1 MTSTPETGTEPEVFA
16 APEIAEAATET
27 APLAPGISLSD
38 DGDRAPVVPNPEG
51 VPDQYRPYPVSFV
64 RRSARLTAGQ
74 ESAMSRV
81 GDNYLVQVP
90 RAHASTSVDP
100 RVSIDLPTVFGRKAR
115 TIVEIGSGMGEC
127 VSAAALA
134 NPDNNYLALEVYWAG
149 LAQAISLADR
159 AGGAPN
165 LRLIEANAP
174 EILDALP
181 ADSLDEIWVFFPD
194 PWHKARHHKR
204 RMVQPE
210 FADQVA
216 RVLRPGGIWRLATDW
231 EPYADHM
238 REVLRGRTDLV
249 PVIAGSDGVVER
261 FEGRVLTTF
270 EEKGRRAGRGATDL
284 AYVRV

>member
-1 MTSTPETGTEPEVFA
+1 MTSTPAPDPHPA
-16 APEIAEAATET
+16 APV
-27 APLAPGISLSD
+27 PG
-38 DGDRAPVVPNPEG
+38 GRAPVVPNPEG
-51 VPDQYRPYPVSFV
+51 VPAEYRPYPVSFV

-74 ESAMSRV
+74 DSALNRV
-81 GDNYLVQVP
+81 GSDYLIDVP
-90 RAHASTSVDP
+90 RAHASTSISPEVTL
-100 RVSIDLPTVFGRKAR
+100 DLPTEFGRTAR
-115 TIVEIGSGMGEC
+115 TVVEIGSGMGEC

-134 NPDNNYLALEVYWAG
+134 NPETNFLAVEVYLAG
-149 LAQAISLADR
+149 IAQAISLADR

-174 EILDALP
+174 EVLDALP
-181 ADSLDEIWVFFPD
+181 AASLDEIWVFFPD

-204 RMVQPE
+204 RLVQPD
-210 FADQVA
+210 FATQLA

-238 REVLRGRTDLV
+238 REVLRDRADLV
-249 PVIAGSDGVVER
+249 PLIPGSDGVTER